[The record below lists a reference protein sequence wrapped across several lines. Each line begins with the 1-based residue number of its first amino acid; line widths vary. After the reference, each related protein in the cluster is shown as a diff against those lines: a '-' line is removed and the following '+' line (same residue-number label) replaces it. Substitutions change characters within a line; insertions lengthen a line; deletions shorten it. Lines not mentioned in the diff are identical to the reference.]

1 MLSGT
6 GKIIA
11 GSSLEQFTKARPYWM
26 VLGCDQGIMEYYR
39 WWIHNS
45 FKDVWGRQI
54 YKTCRPLASCHISM
68 VRGENPSDKGKKL
81 WNSLIG
87 KRLEFSYTPDLQTNG
102 KHWWLLVECPQIYE
116 IRKELGLNPKP
127 RHPLH
132 MTIATNAE
140 NCLV

>member
-1 MLSGT
+1 
-6 GKIIA
+6 
-11 GSSLEQFTKARPYWM
+11 
-26 VLGCDQGIMEYYR
+26 
-39 WWIHNS
+39 
-45 FKDVWGRQI
+45 
-54 YKTCRPLASCHISM
+54 M